1 MSCAICKTNDLFMEG
16 NTTPLGD
23 MCSSCTYK
31 SIEKLVKLKEEN
43 KKLKK
48 ELRIVKSKLDRYEL
62 REAIEQDW
70 EKVKKSIQD
79 KVEKE

>member
-1 MSCAICKTNDLFMEG
+1 MSCAICKTNDLFMG
-16 NTTPLGD
+16 GTTTPLGD

-48 ELRIVKSKLDRYEL
+48 ELRIIRSKLDRYEL
-62 REAIEQDW
+62 REIVQQDW
-70 EKVKKSIQD
+70 EKIKNSIQD
-79 KVEKE
+79 KVERQ